1 MMGDFVSVV
10 KIIELVGSSDKS
22 WQEAVEKAI
31 LRAAKTVR
39 NIRGVDVLGWTGKV
53 EGDKIVEYRAD
64 VKISFLVEEVTG

>member
-1 MMGDFVSVV
+1 MGDVVSVL

-22 WQEAVEKAI
+22 WQEAVENAI

-53 EGDKIVEYRAD
+53 EGDKIVEYRAN

>member
-1 MMGDFVSVV
+1 MSVV

-31 LRAAKTVR
+31 VRAARTVR
-39 NIRGVDVLGWTGKV
+39 SIRGVDVLGWTGKV
-53 EGDKIVEYRAD
+53 EGDKVVEYRAN